1 MDRIV
6 PDSLRQKGWMEMDY
20 RKAITFSYDDGIES
34 DRRLVEIFNK
44 YGMKCT
50 FNLNTGIQS
59 RDSRFEIEGREIR
72 RMDQESIGDLYKG
85 HEIAVH
91 GLTHRAPEKMTR
103 EEMDEEFGRDIE
115 NITRIYGK
123 EPVGMAYAYGA
134 YDDAAVDY
142 LLAHGIVYG
151 RTVEATHSFDVPE
164 KPILLK
170 ATCHHDDEQLF
181 ELAQKFLDA
190 DPLPGQKLLFYIW
203 GHSYEY
209 YVKDNWDRI
218 EKLCRMFEGREDIF
232 RGTNREC
239 LEMFGAI

>member
-1 MDRIV
+1 
-6 PDSLRQKGWMEMDY
+6 MEMEY

-34 DRRLVEIFNK
+34 DRKLVEIFNK

-59 RDSRFEIEGREIR
+59 RSSQFEIEGKDIF

-91 GLTHRAPEKMTR
+91 GLTHRAPVEMTQ
-103 EEMDEEFGRDIE
+103 EEMDEEFGRDME

-123 EPVGMAYAYGA
+123 KPVGMAYAHGA
-134 YDDAAVDY
+134 YDASAVDY
-142 LLAHGIVYG
+142 LLKHGIVYG
-151 RTVEATHSFDVPE
+151 RTVESTHRFDIPE

-170 ATCHHDDEQLF
+170 ATCHHNDEQLF

-190 DPLPGQKLLFYIW
+190 DPLPGEKLLFYIW

-209 YVKDNWDRI
+209 YVNDNWDRL
-218 EKLCRMFEGREDIF
+218 ERLCKMFEGRNDIF